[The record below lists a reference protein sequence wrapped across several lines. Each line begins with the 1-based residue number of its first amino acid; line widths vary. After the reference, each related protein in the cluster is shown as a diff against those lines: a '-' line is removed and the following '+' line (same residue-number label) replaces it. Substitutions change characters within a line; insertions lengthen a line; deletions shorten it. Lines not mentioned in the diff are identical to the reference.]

1 MKKMISTLLSLAVVL
16 STMPAMVSSAA
27 STTDTSYIIDK
38 HGAKTYLGTTSDWG
52 AKWNEDNFTE
62 VTNQDVNCTGSLTI
76 KSGDIKN
83 VTVSGSNSKVT
94 ITAGK
99 MNDVTVN
106 GENSTLAINGGVM
119 DDVDCAGKVTV
130 KDGTIGS
137 IQSEGDLVLNGGTI
151 KRTVDCG
158 DQITFSG
165 KVTVGGAV
173 TAEKIEAKGSADMR
187 VNDTITADT
196 SITLTGN
203 YLKADEFIGKGT
215 AEIELKSFT
224 GKAPKMNDM
233 RKVYVDGKSA
243 VSASGKLTA
252 DILSIADKGEFS
264 TTYPLELDEL
274 IGPGTLT
281 FDSGEL
287 LVNKQITGK
296 PLLIFNNTVRAGQV
310 AFKAKSGAVDEE
322 DVLLYDFGLKK
333 ETSGGYDSFLLT
345 SSITEGI
352 TFNIHEAS
360 LTAQSSVTI
369 KTSIKPKFSEFAQGT
384 KVKWELHGDA
394 KAFSK
399 SEDSKNNSCTVT
411 LASKEPGSYRA
422 KLVAY
427 LVDSKGDRLT
437 DYKSD
442 SCLLTAGIQNPN
454 SSNTDNTSNL
464 SGSTGGTT
472 SGITLD
478 TSAVTIGIGDT
489 YHVLAITDS
498 KTPPVQL
505 SYNSAIAV
513 TGKAVAYNSNGK
525 VGWLYP
531 VTGVSKGTVTIDI
544 GGSKMAVTV
553 AGGTIIVDTAS
564 YTMSPG
570 GKYCIGVK
578 MFGLDRSKL
587 NVRSSNSCTT
597 VQYAG
602 KDKKGTDLYMVKG
615 VQAGIGS
622 VIFEVIGGSS
632 VTTQINVEN
641 GAKPHGVSGR
651 LVAAG

>member
-1 MKKMISTLLSLAVVL
+1 
-16 STMPAMVSSAA
+16 
-27 STTDTSYIIDK
+27 
-38 HGAKTYLGTTSDWG
+38 
-52 AKWNEDNFTE
+52 
-62 VTNQDVNCTGSLTI
+62 
-76 KSGDIKN
+76 
-83 VTVSGSNSKVT
+83 
-94 ITAGK
+94 
-99 MNDVTVN
+99 
-106 GENSTLAINGGVM
+106 
-119 DDVDCAGKVTV
+119 VDCSGKVTV

-151 KRTVDCG
+151 KRTVECE
-158 DQITFSG
+158 DQITFNG
-165 KVTVGGAV
+165 KVTIGGAV
-173 TAEKIEAKGSADMR
+173 TADKIVASGSTAMT

-203 YLKADEFIGKGT
+203 YLKADEFIGNGT
-215 AEIELKSFT
+215 AEIDLKSFT
-224 GKAPKMNDM
+224 GKAPKMTNM
-233 RKVYVDGKSA
+233 RKVYVDGSSA

-252 DILSIADKGEFS
+252 DTLSIAQNGEFS
-264 TTYPLELDEL
+264 TVYPLELDEL
-274 IGPGTLT
+274 VGPGTLM

-287 LVNKQITGK
+287 LIHRQITGK
-296 PLLIFNNTVRAGQV
+296 PLLIFNNAVRSGQL
-310 AFKAKSGAVDEE
+310 AFKADSGAVDPE
-322 DVLLYDFGLKK
+322 DVLLYDFGLDRD
-333 ETSGGYDSFLLT
+333 TSSGYDNFRFK

-352 TFNIHEAS
+352 TFNVHEAS
-360 LTAQSSVTI
+360 LTTQSSITV
-369 KTSIKPKFSEFAQGT
+369 KTSIKPKFSEFATGT
-384 KVKWELHGDA
+384 KVKWELHGDT

-399 SEDSKNNSCTVT
+399 TEDSKNNSCTVT
-411 LASKEPGSYRA
+411 LTNKQPGSYRA

-442 SCLLTAGIQNPN
+442 SCLITAGIQDANAAQN
-454 SSNTDNTSNL
+454 SSGS
-464 SGSTGGTT
+464 SGV
-472 SGITLD
+472 TLD
-478 TSAVTIGIGDT
+478 TSYVTIGIGDT
-489 YHVLAITDS
+489 YCVLAMTDS

-505 SYNSAIAV
+505 SYNSAVAV

-531 VTGVSKGTVTIDI
+531 VTGVSKGTVTIEI

-587 NVRSSNSCTT
+587 NVHSGNSCTT

-602 KDKKGTDLYMVKG
+602 KDQRGTDLYMV
-615 VQAGIGS
+615 QARQTGIGS

-641 GAKPHGVSGR
+641 GAIPHGVSGR